1 MFTTIFKDTLLT
13 INHKH
18 LKLYAGNLKVI
29 AQYFQNS
36 ETMGGP
42 TRDWLGIYEECAT

>member
-1 MFTTIFKDTLLT
+1 MFITIFTVTLQT
-13 INHKH
+13 IIHKR
-18 LKLYAGNLKVI
+18 LKSYAGNLKVI

-36 ETMGGP
+36 ESMGGP